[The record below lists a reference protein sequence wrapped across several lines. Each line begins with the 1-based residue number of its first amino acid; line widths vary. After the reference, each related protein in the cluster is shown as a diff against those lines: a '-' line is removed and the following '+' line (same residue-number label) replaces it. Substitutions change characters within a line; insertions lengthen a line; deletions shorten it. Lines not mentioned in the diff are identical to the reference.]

1 MIRRLVVVITLAVAA
16 MAAVVPRPAAD
27 RGASAAVAARRTS
40 HTIYVTMKCETRSGW
55 VSDSALHAR
64 QGDTISF
71 ALTPESD
78 VRTLVVTPKPRAV
91 IFPGPWPYRTRK
103 LEGAPGR
110 PAVGNDMKPNAQGRY
125 SYNVMGTCPGGPPAR
140 IDPDIIIDI

>member
-1 MIRRLVVVITLAVAA
+1 MIRRLVVVSALTVTA
-16 MAAVVPRPAAD
+16 MAAVAPWSAAD
-27 RGASAAVAARRTS
+27 RAAEARRSS
-40 HTIYVTMKCETRSGW
+40 HTIYVTMKCDTRSGW

-64 QGDTISF
+64 QGDTITF

-78 VRTLVVTPKPRAV
+78 VRTLVVTPKPRAK

-110 PAVGNDMKPNAQGRY
+110 PAVGNDIKPNAQGRY
-125 SYNVMGTCPGGPPAR
+125 SYNVLGTCQGGPPAK

>member
-1 MIRRLVVVITLAVAA
+1 MIRRLVVVSALAVTA
-16 MAAVVPRPAAD
+16 MAAVAPWSAAE
-27 RGASAAVAARRTS
+27 RAAEASAAARRTS
-40 HTIYVTMKCETRSGW
+40 HTIYVTMKCDTRSGW

-64 QGDTISF
+64 QGDTIYF

-78 VRTLVVTPKPRAV
+78 VRTLVVTPKPRAK

-103 LEGAPGR
+103 LEGEPGR

-125 SYNVMGTCPGGPPAR
+125 SYNVLGTCQGGPPAK